1 MDLTVKKEIS
11 TKELIILSLS
21 LLFGLGFQ
29 VLVIKSFPQYAFL
42 ILIFFISVLILIIV
56 ITEYLRDF
64 QAFLVMFIF
73 LPLILLNNI
82 IQYDFTLEL
91 INFIPLFLLILLS
104 FYYYILNEKNLTFR
118 VKYLQFPIILL
129 TLYFGINALISIAEG
144 RRLFIIIVEYFHF
157 LLYLSII
164 PILYL
169 FRDEE
174 KYKAILKFLF
184 IISILISIEYIF
196 YGQYSKRF
204 VTFQSGFLP
213 LSVGVTFAYFLFS
226 KSSLKRILSL
236 ILLFILF
243 LGTFLTLT
251 RTLWIISFLV
261 LLIDFVIYLIILNK
275 LTVLKTVFLL
285 LILVI
290 LFVLAKDSIQK
301 AKGSIISNKTIEQRT
316 ESISDPLE
324 DVSFLM
330 RVELD
335 YYAIQKFLKHPIF
348 GSGLGDFV
356 KYKIIKENV
365 SPPVYYLDSSWL
377 YMLWKGGIIGFLL
390 FAWIYYRFFKAS
402 FFVLR
407 NSKNLSTKIICL
419 GLLSGFIGLSFLALL
434 SPLLIKYKT
443 NFLIVFLFAYIEF
456 ERSTIINLI
465 ESQPKSLSIN

>member
-174 KYKAILKFLF
+174 KYKAI
-184 IISILISIEYIF
+184 
-196 YGQYSKRF
+196 
-204 VTFQSGFLP
+204 
-213 LSVGVTFAYFLFS
+213 
-226 KSSLKRILSL
+226 
-236 ILLFILF
+236 
-243 LGTFLTLT
+243 
-251 RTLWIISFLV
+251 
-261 LLIDFVIYLIILNK
+261 
-275 LTVLKTVFLL
+275 
-285 LILVI
+285 
-290 LFVLAKDSIQK
+290 
-301 AKGSIISNKTIEQRT
+301 
-316 ESISDPLE
+316 
-324 DVSFLM
+324 
-330 RVELD
+330 
-335 YYAIQKFLKHPIF
+335 
-348 GSGLGDFV
+348 
-356 KYKIIKENV
+356 
-365 SPPVYYLDSSWL
+365 
-377 YMLWKGGIIGFLL
+377 
-390 FAWIYYRFFKAS
+390 
-402 FFVLR
+402 
-407 NSKNLSTKIICL
+407 
-419 GLLSGFIGLSFLALL
+419 
-434 SPLLIKYKT
+434 
-443 NFLIVFLFAYIEF
+443 
-456 ERSTIINLI
+456 
-465 ESQPKSLSIN
+465 